1 MENQKLLQKIL
12 ENTNKIFA
20 RLDHIEQD
28 FGSRLDYIEK
38 SFGSRLDNLEHIA
51 KNHSERLQSIENV
64 VTRIEKEHG
73 DSIRVLFDYFVDQDK
88 KHQEIN
94 FEINRLNENLEL
106 HNSRI
111 FALEFY
117 KEKLASK

>member
-20 RLDHIEQD
+20 
-28 FGSRLDYIEK
+28 RLDYIEK

-73 DSIRVLFDYFVDQDK
+73 DSI
-88 KHQEIN
+88 
-94 FEINRLNENLEL
+94 
-106 HNSRI
+106 
-111 FALEFY
+111 
-117 KEKLASK
+117 